1 MRFENIL
8 HIYWTK
14 GIFVCTKLYYFDNSV
29 VDIIKS
35 VPGVNLH
42 FIKML
47 KSRFESNYIQ
57 YNSKSSIN
65 NQELYLKVPVKRV
78 LNIILS
84 QTLSVNN
91 QPSYLTRLRII
102 YQFLS
107 KTYIG
112 KCHAI
117 GKPVRGQRT

>member
-1 MRFENIL
+1 
-8 HIYWTK
+8 
-14 GIFVCTKLYYFDNSV
+14 
-29 VDIIKS
+29 
-35 VPGVNLH
+35 
-42 FIKML
+42 ML

-65 NQELYLKVPVKRV
+65 NQELYLKVPMKRV